1 MNGLSWG
8 AAFIKAFPI
17 SNFYGPKL
25 VKIFKTPTPFM
36 PVMASG
42 GIDLNNINEWLE
54 NGVDFMGMG
63 SLLTKGSTEE
73 IAANAKKV
81 KKAIDDF
88 RNK

>member
-1 MNGLSWG
+1 MVQNLLKFSRHLLLLCR
-8 AAFIKAFPI
+8 
-17 SNFYGPKL
+17 S
-25 VKIFKTPTPFM
+25 
-36 PVMASG
+36 
-42 GIDLNNINEWLE
+42 NEWLE

-63 SLLTKGSTEE
+63 SLLTKGSAEE